1 MSKILNNVFL
11 LGVMAS
17 LGACSQSKEE
27 PQQPPAS
34 GETQTVSISMT
45 RGVQDDF
52 IAAGVENY
60 TIYVYNNSRSDKSL
74 FSEQQVSVNQNTV
87 TLQFSLGDNFKIFAV
102 ANVASVTGKDNFET
116 LELHLDP
123 LSNSQVWMTEVTA
136 FTSDKSVSNLE
147 MSMQRLVARV
157 EFAPA
162 ETADELAAQTLFD
175 TLQLN
180 FTNTADTYKV
190 CDGSVEMKD
199 QTLVLTGANG
209 YQGGFYTF
217 ATTAAESDSMLEI
230 TYLNGGNVVNK
241 SAGALETGVKF
252 AANNRYNMSVPVL
265 ANDYVETP
273 WTRSAAA
280 ASTGFTVNVT
290 SL

>member
-1 MSKILNNVFL
+1 MCKIFNKVFL
-11 LGVMAS
+11 LGLVT
-17 LGACSQSKEE
+17 LCACSQSHEE
-27 PQQPPAS
+27 PQPPEG

-60 TIYVYNNSRSDKSL
+60 TIYIYRNTKADKSL
-74 FSEQQVSVNQNTV
+74 FSEQQVSATQTTV
-87 TLQFSLGDNFKIFAV
+87 TINFSLGDNFKIFAV
-102 ANVASVTGKDNFET
+102 ANAASVTGKEDFET
-116 LELHLDP
+116 MELHLNP
-123 LSNSQVWMTEVTA
+123 ESNSQVWMTEVTS
-136 FTSDKSVSNLE
+136 FTSDKSVTSLE

-162 ETADELAAQTLFD
+162 ESEQELSEQTLFD
-175 TLQLN
+175 TLNLN
-180 FTNTADTYKV
+180 FSNTADTYKV
-190 CDGSVEMKD
+190 CDGSVTTKNQE
-199 QTLVLTGANG
+199 LVVNSTTG
-209 YQGGFYTF
+209 YKGGFYTF
-217 ATTAAESDSMLEI
+217 TTVSAGNDSMLEI
-230 TYLNGGNVVNK
+230 TYLKGGSVVNK

-273 WTRSAAA
+273 WTRSGNSANQF
-280 ASTGFTVNVT
+280 FTIDVT

>member
-162 ETADELAAQTLFD
+162 ETAEELAAQTLFD

-199 QTLVLTGANG
+199 QTWCS
-209 YQGGFYTF
+209 Q
-217 ATTAAESDSMLEI
+217 
-230 TYLNGGNVVNK
+230 
-241 SAGALETGVKF
+241 ALM
-252 AANNRYNMSVPVL
+252 AIR
-265 ANDYVETP
+265 
-273 WTRSAAA
+273 A
-280 ASTGFTVNVT
+280 ASTLSPLQLLKAIRCLR
-290 SL
+290 SLILTAETW

>member
-1 MSKILNNVFL
+1 M
-11 LGVMAS
+11 
-17 LGACSQSKEE
+17 
-27 PQQPPAS
+27 
-34 GETQTVSISMT
+34 
-45 RGVQDDF
+45 
-52 IAAGVENY
+52 
-60 TIYVYNNSRSDKSL
+60 
-74 FSEQQVSVNQNTV
+74 

-162 ETADELAAQTLFD
+162 ETAEELAAQTLFD

>member
-1 MSKILNNVFL
+1 MCKILNRAFL
-11 LGVMAS
+11 LGVVA
-17 LGACSQSKEE
+17 LGACSQNVEE
-27 PQQPPAS
+27 PQQPPTG

-52 IAAGVENY
+52 IAAGVEKY
-60 TIYVYNNSRSDKSL
+60 TIYVYNNSRGDKSL
-74 FSEQQVSVNQNTV
+74 FSEQEVSATQTTV
-87 TLQFSLGDNFKIFAV
+87 TLPFSLGNNYRIFAV
-102 ANVASVTGKDNFET
+102 ANAGSVTGKEDFET
-116 LELHLDP
+116 MELHLNP
-123 LSNSQVWMTEVTA
+123 LSDSQIWMTEVTT
-136 FTSDKSVSNLE
+136 FTSDKSVTSLE

-162 ETADELAAQTLFD
+162 ETAEELAAQTLFD
-175 TLQLN
+175 TLNLN

-190 CDGSVEMKD
+190 SDGSVTVKNQE
-199 QTLVLTGANG
+199 LVLSNTTN
-209 YQGGFYTF
+209 YSGGFYTF
-217 ATTAAESDSMLEI
+217 ATTAAEGDSMLEI
-230 TYLNGGNVVNK
+230 TYLKGGAEVNK

-273 WTRSAAA
+273 WTRSG
-280 ASTGFTVNVT
+280 SLTSQVFTVNVT